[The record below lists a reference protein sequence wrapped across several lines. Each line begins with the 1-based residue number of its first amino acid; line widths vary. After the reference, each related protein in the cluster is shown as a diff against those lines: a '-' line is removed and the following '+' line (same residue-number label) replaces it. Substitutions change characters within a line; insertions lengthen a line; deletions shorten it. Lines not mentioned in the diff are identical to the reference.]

1 LTQTSETPDPQ
12 RLQRHLRALS
22 AVNRQLQAQLDSG
35 RPESRWT
42 TARVRRGSVGSEW
55 LRQLQ
60 RTGNPGRAVL
70 VHAPA
75 RGVFL
80 IEGMVRREVPSG
92 MISNALSNLLG
103 PVRAVTP
110 EELDRY
116 REGPPVAVLEAG
128 LGRPFVVVAGKRLAI
143 RGLPL
148 PHPVQDEEML
158 AFPVG
163 EELQVAVG
171 GRAGAN
177 RLERT
182 RALLA
187 DEGAVR
193 ATVTLSRKI
202 TGRIRRV
209 GARSR

>member
-1 LTQTSETPDPQ
+1 
-12 RLQRHLRALS
+12 
-22 AVNRQLQAQLDSG
+22 
-35 RPESRWT
+35 
-42 TARVRRGSVGSEW
+42 
-55 LRQLQ
+55 
-60 RTGNPGRAVL
+60 VL

-75 RGVFL
+75 RGVFV
-80 IEGMVRREVPSG
+80 IEGMVRREVLSG
-92 MISNALSNLLG
+92 MIVNALSNLLG
-103 PVRAVTP
+103 PVHAVTP

-128 LGRPFVVVAGKRLAI
+128 LGRPFVVVGGKRLAI

-148 PHPVQDEEML
+148 PHPVKDEEML

>member
-1 LTQTSETPDPQ
+1 VKAQSETPDLR
-12 RLQRHLRALS
+12 RLQRHVRALS

-35 RPESRWT
+35 RPNSGWT
-42 TARVRRGSVGSEW
+42 ANRVRRGSVGSEW

-60 RTGNPGRAVL
+60 RNENPGPSRL
-70 VHAPA
+70 VHVPA
-75 RGVFL
+75 RGVFV
-80 IEGMVRREVPSG
+80 IEGMFRREVLSG
-92 MISNALSNLLG
+92 MISAGLANVLG
-103 PVRAVTP
+103 PVRAIEP
-110 EELDRY
+110 QELDRY

-128 LGRPFVVVAGKRLAI
+128 LGRPFVVVGGKRLEI

-148 PHPVQDEEML
+148 PHPVQDDEML

-171 GRAGAN
+171 VRAGAN

-187 DEGAVR
+187 DEGPVR
-193 ATVTLSRKI
+193 ATGTLAHKVA
-202 TGRIRRV
+202 GRIRRV
-209 GARSR
+209 VGRSR

>member
-1 LTQTSETPDPQ
+1 MTQTSETPDPQ
-12 RLQRHLRALS
+12 RLQRHVRALS

-35 RPESRWT
+35 SSEWRWS
-42 TARVRRGSVGSEW
+42 ARRVRRGSVGSEW

-60 RTGNPGRAVL
+60 RTGNPGRVLL
-70 VHAPA
+70 VHVPA

-80 IEGMVRREVPSG
+80 IEGTVRREVLSG
-92 MISNALSNLLG
+92 MISNALTTLLG
-103 PVRAVTP
+103 PVRAITV

-116 REGPPVAVLEAG
+116 HEGPPVAVLEAG

-163 EELQVAVG
+163 EELQVAG
-171 GRAGAN
+171 GVRAGAN

-187 DEGAVR
+187 DEGPVR
-193 ATVTLSRKI
+193 ATSTLAHKVA
-202 TGRIRRV
+202 GRIRRV
-209 GARSR
+209 VGRSR